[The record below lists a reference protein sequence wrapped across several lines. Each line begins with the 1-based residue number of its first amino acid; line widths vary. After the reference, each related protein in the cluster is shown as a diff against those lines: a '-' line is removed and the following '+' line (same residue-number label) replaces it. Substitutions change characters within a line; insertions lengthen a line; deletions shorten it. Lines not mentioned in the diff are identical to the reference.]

1 MFIMLNKKPASKLSI
16 FPQIAG
22 IIDSMASMKAAL
34 RLDAGDLDFFEVR
47 VDAFA
52 GPKGGEDK
60 VLAAL
65 PKLKLPLIITVR
77 HPLEG
82 GLHGVSAGKRRESFE
97 RFLPHAKF
105 IDVELR
111 SVKSLAGI
119 LTLARK
125 KKVSIILS
133 YHNFVTTPPANR
145 LRALEK
151 AAHAAGA
158 SILKVAT
165 VVSTPEDMAALLS
178 LAHPKRKTPVSL
190 MGMGPF
196 GKVSRLVLAQAGSVL
211 NYGFLDKAQVRGQW
225 PAVLLKQRIL
235 ELLNA

>member
-1 MFIMLNKKPASKLSI
+1 
-16 FPQIAG
+16 
-22 IIDSMASMKAAL
+22 MASLKAAL
-34 RLDAGDLDFFEVR
+34 RLDAGDMDFFEIR

-52 GPKGGEDK
+52 GRKGGEEEA
-60 VLAAL
+60 LAAL
-65 PKLKLPLIITVR
+65 PGLKLPLIITVR

-82 GLHGVSAGKRRESFE
+82 GLHALSTGKRRECFE

-125 KKVSIILS
+125 KKVSITLS
-133 YHNFVTTPPANR
+133 YHNFLTTPPASR
-145 LRALEK
+145 LRALAQ
-151 AAHAAGA
+151 AAHKAGA
-158 SILKVAT
+158 GIFKVAT
-165 VVSTPEDMAALLS
+165 IVSTPADMATLLS
-178 LAHPKRKTPVSL
+178 LAHPERKTPVSL

-211 NYGFLDKAQVRGQW
+211 NYGFLDKAQVSGQW
-225 PAVLLKQRIL
+225 PAVLLKQRIS
-235 ELLNA
+235 ELLKRPLALSAQGFACDGSCSTRITAE